1 MQQAPVEGVPINY
14 SFDDAEAPTTRTTQ
28 YFEMLGNRA
37 IIHDG
42 WKAVT
47 FNGRLPWES
56 RSRYENID
64 EQQWELYNVQDDP
77 AEAHDL
83 LDGKSLGDLDDPMV
97 KKLIELVGM
106 WWAEAGRYNVLPLDD
121 RFNERLLGRGDL
133 YTTREQ
139 LTCGRVR
146 GEVSIATR
154 GAPGSGLGTVLLA
167 PAQNGSRMN
176 CTATVEFKVPL
187 VGGKIESVMGRS
199 LAQQFSVIQ
208 RFTAKWITEHA

>member
-1 MQQAPVEGVPINY
+1 VQQAPVEGVPINY

-97 KKLIELVGM
+97 IPEGVG
-106 WWAEAGRYNVLPLDD
+106 RCHP
-121 RFNERLLGRGDL
+121 
-133 YTTREQ
+133 
-139 LTCGRVR
+139 
-146 GEVSIATR
+146 
-154 GAPGSGLGTVLLA
+154 
-167 PAQNGSRMN
+167 
-176 CTATVEFKVPL
+176 
-187 VGGKIESVMGRS
+187 
-199 LAQQFSVIQ
+199 
-208 RFTAKWITEHA
+208 